1 MRCFHDFSP
10 VLKQVENAKM
20 GTQNEKM
27 KAWYEVASEQDFVK
41 EWDEP
46 TKQHN
51 LACARI
57 KSRRNKMTPFDDDQS
72 MRKMKMK
79 KRLQAKLEERNPG
92 GCPEAQ
98 PM

>member
-1 MRCFHDFSP
+1 
-10 VLKQVENAKM
+10 M
-20 GTQNEKM
+20 GTQSEAIR
-27 KAWYEVASEQDFVK
+27 AWHQRLAIEQHGVK
-41 EWDEP
+41 EWSES

-51 LACARI
+51 MVCARI
-57 KSRRNKMTPFDDDQS
+57 ESRRNRMTPFDDDQA

-79 KRLQAKLEERNPG
+79 KRLQAKLEERNPR